1 MNQRVAL
8 VTGASRGIGKQFCLD
23 LAKAGYD
30 VVCAARSTE
39 DHASKLPGTIDETAA
54 LVRAHGREAMVAP
67 LDVRDESA
75 CAALAERVYGE
86 WGRCDLLVNNAA
98 IAPPLPAL
106 QDSTRRWKL
115 AVDVNLNGAFY
126 LSYYF
131 APRMPPGDG
140 RVVNIS
146 SGAAVT
152 PEFGRPSYTATK
164 LALEG
169 MTRGLAHEQKGV
181 VAHNVIRLDLAVW
194 SEGFA
199 DTLPADNAFPFEHP
213 IIMSDALLWLARQP
227 IRHTGNV
234 HTITELRVQ
243 GIVRPITH
251 YKSFSD

>member
-1 MNQRVAL
+1 MRQRVAV
-8 VTGASRGIGKQFCLD
+8 VTGASRGIGKQFCVD

-39 DHASKLPGTIDETAA
+39 EHASKLPGTIDQTAA
-54 LVRAHGREAMVAP
+54 LVRAQGREAMVAP
-67 LDVRDESA
+67 LDVRDEAA

-106 QDSTRRWKL
+106 QDSTRRWRL
-115 AVDVNLNGAFY
+115 AVEVNLNGSFY
-126 LSYYF
+126 LTYYF
-131 APRMPPGDG
+131 APRMPQGDG

-146 SGAAVT
+146 SGAAVA

-169 MTRGLAHEQKGV
+169 MTRGLAIEQKGV

-199 DTLPADNAFPFEHP
+199 DTLPAADAFPFEHP

-227 IRHTGNV
+227 ISHTGQI
-234 HTITELRVQ
+234 HTISELRKQ
-243 GIVRPITH
+243 GVVRAQTH
-251 YKSFSD
+251 HKYNAF

>member
-1 MNQRVAL
+1 MRSRVAV
-8 VTGASRGIGKQFCLD
+8 VTGASRGIGKQFCVD

-39 DHASKLPGTIDETAA
+39 DHGSKLPGTIDETAA
-54 LVRAHGREAMVAP
+54 LVRAEGREAMVAP
-67 LDVRDESA
+67 LDVRDEAA
-75 CAALAERVYGE
+75 CSALAERVFAE
-86 WGRCDLLVNNAA
+86 WGRCDVLVNNAA
-98 IAPPLPAL
+98 IAPPMPAL

-115 AVDVNLNGAFY
+115 AVDVNVNGPFY

-131 APRMPPGDG
+131 APRMPAGEG

-169 MTRGLAHEQKGV
+169 MTRGLAFEQKGV

-199 DTLPADNAFPFEHP
+199 DTLPADNTYPFEHP
-213 IIMSDALLWLARQP
+213 IIMSDALLWLLRQP
-227 IRHTGNV
+227 IAHSGHV
-234 HTITELRVQ
+234 HSIKELREQ
-243 GIVRPITH
+243 GIVRPVTH
-251 YKSFSD
+251 YKTTAG